1 MIYGVVDCDSF
12 YASCERIF
20 RPDLATRPVAVL
32 SNNDGCVIAL
42 TAELKRAGLAIGV
55 PLFQCRA
62 RLRQLDATVFSA
74 NFVLYGDISA
84 RVMALLRE
92 HFGAIVVYSIDEAF
106 FTLAAGCANPHALA
120 RAAREQIGR
129 HVGVPVTIGLGPTYT
144 LAKAALGIAKKRLV
158 DASGVHWI
166 AGEREREFALR
177 RIGLGDVWGL
187 GRRFVARHDP
197 SRSMSAWDFANLATP
212 RLGERLDLPRWST
225 YCELNGIPSISL
237 APPPRRRSL
246 IHSRSFPS
254 RVTSRARLGFIVR
267 YLATCAARRLREHD
281 LVAQAI
287 RLELGPAMRRRR
299 LPSVSLG
306 ATLDQPSADTFV
318 LLAAVDGL
326 LAQLYVPG
334 CAYLRAGVVLHELGE
349 RRQGELDFGGDAP
362 QRKRRERL
370 HAGIDRLNRRYG
382 RDTVGFGPGRWR
394 QRRERLSPCYTT
406 RVADVCKV
414 G

>member
-42 TAELKRAGLAIGV
+42 TGELKRAGLYTGV

-62 RLRQLDATVFSA
+62 RLRQLNAAVFSA
-74 NFVLYGDISA
+74 NFTLYGDISA
-84 RVMALLRE
+84 RVMAILRK
-92 HFGAIVVYSIDEAF
+92 HLGAIIVYSIDEAF
-106 FTLAAGCANPHALA
+106 FTLAAGCANPRTVAG
-120 RAAREQIGR
+120 AARERIGR

-144 LAKAALGIAKKRLV
+144 LAKAALGVAKKRLV

-166 AGEREREFALR
+166 EGEREREFALR
-177 RIGLGDVWGL
+177 RIPLGDVWGL

-212 RLGERLDLPRWST
+212 RLGERLDLPHWST
-225 YCELNGIPSISL
+225 YCELNGIPSVSL

-246 IHSRSFPS
+246 IHSRSFPT
-254 RVTSRARLGFIVR
+254 RVTSFARLAFSVR
-267 YLATCAARRLREHD
+267 HFATCAARRLREHD
-281 LVAQAI
+281 LVARAI
-287 RLELGPAMRRRR
+287 RLELGPARRRRR
-299 LPSVSLG
+299 LPSVGLS
-306 ATLDQPSADTFV
+306 ASLDQPSADTFV

-326 LAQLYVPG
+326 LAKLYVPG
-334 CAYLRAGVVLHELGE
+334 CAYLRAGVVLHELGDRSQGDLDLAGDARRRAR
-349 RRQGELDFGGDAP
+349 RRQL
-362 QRKRRERL
+362 L
-370 HAGIDRLNRRYG
+370 AGIDRINARYG
-382 RDTVGFGPGRWR
+382 RDTVSFGHGRWR

-406 RVADVCKV
+406 SVADICRVS
-414 G
+414 